1 MCFIDSPISR
11 CEAVR
16 EMVLTDQTQA
26 ECAREHECPPGRH
39 CPLDGCFAEMSG
51 VTESAVIAEVA
62 AAEAAHHGIHKEALP
77 SWPTEPLEPVK
88 SSFSAGPE
96 QAPARLAA

>member
-39 CPLDGCFAEMSG
+39 CPLDGCFADMSG
-51 VTESAVIAEVA
+51 VTETAVIAEVA
-62 AAEAAHHGIHKEALP
+62 AAEAAHHVTREEASSP
-77 SWPTEPLEPVK
+77 WPTEPSAPVK
-88 SSFSAGPE
+88 SSSSAGPE
-96 QAPARLAA
+96 RGPDKLAA